1 MLWAKT
7 KVVQG
12 VVGVLAVALL
22 VGLSACQTG
31 ASGPSGA
38 APAAG
43 LSANAA
49 DVAKARSLTPDDV
62 SAALKTYVPGGK
74 YDDYYMFASGGQSGQ
89 VFVFGLPSMR
99 LLKTIAVFTPESW
112 QGYGQGEEDTMKIL
126 DEGKFKNNPILWGDT
141 HHPALSETNG
151 QYDGQYLFINDK
163 ANGRIA
169 VIDLRDFRTKQ
180 IVKNPVMINNHG
192 GAFVTPNTDYIIDPS
207 QYAVPLDFQYAP
219 ISEYKEKYRGLI
231 TYWKFDRQKGRIDP
245 AQSFAIEVP
254 PYWQDLCD
262 AGKLVSDGWAFCGS
276 FNSEMATGG
285 IEEGKP
291 PFESGTA
298 QRDMDYLH
306 VMNWKKAEEVVKAGK
321 AQTINGMKVIR
332 LPTAVSEGILYLAP
346 EPKSPHGSDV
356 TPKGDY
362 IVVGGKLDP
371 HVTIFSFKK
380 MQDAIAKQSFD
391 RDSFGVP
398 VFKFNEVMEAQVE
411 LGLGPLHTVFD
422 DQGYAYTS
430 LFLDSGVVKWS
441 LGAPYRTEGGWKRVE
456 HIPTQYNLGHLT
468 AVEGDTVSPGGK
480 FVVALNK
487 WSVDRFL
494 PVGPLHPQNLQLIDI
509 TGSKMQVLYD
519 APVGVGEPHYAQII
533 KAERLKPWKVYPETG
548 WNARAQAKD
557 PNATTAGKEKIERRG
572 KTVEIWMRAMRSNFN
587 PERITVKKGDHVI
600 WHITS
605 IERTEDATHG
615 FALPGYN
622 INLSIDPG
630 ETVTFE
636 FDVTE
641 SGVFT
646 YYCTEFCSALHLEMA
661 GYFMVEP

>member
-12 VVGVLAVALL
+12 VVSILAVALL

-31 ASGPSGA
+31 AAGPSGA

-43 LSANAA
+43 LSANAG
-49 DVAKARSLTPDDV
+49 DIAKARNLTPDDV
-62 SAALKTYVPGGK
+62 NAALKTYVPGGK
-74 YDDYYMFASGGQSGQ
+74 YDEYYMFASGGQSGQ
-89 VFVFGLPSMR
+89 VFVIGMPSMR

-126 DEGKFKNNPILWGDT
+126 GEGKFKSNPILWGDT

-151 QYDGQYLFINDK
+151 QYDGQFLFINDK

-231 TYWKFDRQKGRIDP
+231 TYWKFDRQKGRIDT

-262 AGKLVSDGWAFCGS
+262 AGKLASDGWAFCGS

-321 AQTINGMKVIR
+321 AQTINGLKVIR

-362 IVVGGKLDP
+362 VVVGGKLDP

-468 AVEGDTVSPGGK
+468 AVEGDTVQPGGK

-487 WSVDRFL
+487 WSVDRFM

-509 TGSKMQVLYD
+509 SGPTMKVLYD
-519 APVGVGEPHYAQII
+519 MPFGVGEPHYAQII
-533 KAERLKPWKVYPETG
+533 KAERLKPWKVYPEVG

-557 PNATTAGKEKIERRG
+557 PNVTTPGKEKIERRG